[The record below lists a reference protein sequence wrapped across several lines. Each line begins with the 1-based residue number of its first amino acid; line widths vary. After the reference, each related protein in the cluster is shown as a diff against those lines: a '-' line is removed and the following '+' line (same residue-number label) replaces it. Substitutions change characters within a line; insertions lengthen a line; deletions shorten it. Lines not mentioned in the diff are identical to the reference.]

1 MRLKITPFTCFIVAF
16 LLLFSIQAFSDEI
29 TTNYTSKVIESFDN
43 PDAQQWIVTGSKF
56 STEGY
61 PKKAYANAWPEAIFG
76 KNKEGKELKAL
87 GIHGKFDRKA
97 YNYIEIIPAAK
108 NDKGELVPKAIDL
121 PVRVKTIDLWAW
133 GSNYDYSLEVHIRDY
148 EGIEHTLQLG
158 SLRYEDWKDLYTSVP
173 SSIPQSRRYLPKR
186 RNLQLTKLVLWTRPE
201 EKVDGFYV
209 YFDQL
214 KVLTDLF
221 ESRFDGDNLIEPDV
235 LNKIW
240 KSESA
245 K

>member
-108 NDKGELVPKAIDL
+108 NDKA
-121 PVRVKTIDLWAW
+121 
-133 GSNYDYSLEVHIRDY
+133 N
-148 EGIEHTLQLG
+148 
-158 SLRYEDWKDLYTSVP
+158 LY
-173 SSIPQSRRYLPKR
+173 
-186 RNLQLTKLVLWTRPE
+186 
-201 EKVDGFYV
+201 
-209 YFDQL
+209 L
-214 KVLTDLF
+214 KQ
-221 ESRFDGDNLIEPDV
+221 
-235 LNKIW
+235 
-240 KSESA
+240 
-245 K
+245 

>member
-1 MRLKITPFTCFIVAF
+1 M
-16 LLLFSIQAFSDEI
+16 
-29 TTNYTSKVIESFDN
+29 
-43 PDAQQWIVTGSKF
+43 
-56 STEGY
+56 
-61 PKKAYANAWPEAIFG
+61 
-76 KNKEGKELKAL
+76 
-87 GIHGKFDRKA
+87 
-97 YNYIEIIPAAK
+97 
-108 NDKGELVPKAIDL
+108 
-121 PVRVKTIDLWAW
+121 RVKTIDLWAW